1 MRKSNIRTKITAGE
15 KAIGFGI
22 TFPSVEMFDIVGHLG
37 FDYAHLDA
45 EIILRVGSLN
55 VRVGVIS
62 ILPAVVAAAPR
73 VRNDTLL
80 RADVAVIVRDCLLEC
95 RGIVVGIPIPDVG

>member
-1 MRKSNIRTKITAGE
+1 MRKSNIRAKITAGE

-45 EIILRVGSLN
+45 EHGVFDFGDVEDMCRV
-55 VRVGVIS
+55 
-62 ILPAVVAAAPR
+62 
-73 VRNDTLL
+73 
-80 RADVAVIVRDCLLEC
+80 ADMHNMSWGRSTRSARPSRRTSQVSA
-95 RGIVVGIPIPDVG
+95 